1 VTDPLSTVV
10 VIAAVLGTFG
20 LLERRMDRLE
30 RRFERRFDRLEDHV
44 DTGFTEM
51 KLEIREIR
59 SDFARHLEWHIEN
72 QSPS

>member
-1 VTDPLSTVV
+1 MTDPLSTVV

-20 LLERRMDRLE
+20 RLERRMDRL
-30 RRFERRFDRLEDHV
+30 ERRFDRLEDHV
-44 DTGFTEM
+44 DTGFTEV
-51 KLEIREIR
+51 KLELREIR